1 VLHGFCCKFTWLYSS
16 ERILIINPS
25 KIDKVIAMSLVY
37 YVFWNTVYVA
47 SGRPSDF
54 RPQHFLRKVYAI
66 EHRKLFCKQRV
77 VRVVVISV
85 VDVVASVLVLV
96 SVVVVSAE
104 VVLVSVVVVS
114 MVSVVVVSV

>member
-1 VLHGFCCKFTWLYSS
+1 
-16 ERILIINPS
+16 
-25 KIDKVIAMSLVY
+25 MSLVY